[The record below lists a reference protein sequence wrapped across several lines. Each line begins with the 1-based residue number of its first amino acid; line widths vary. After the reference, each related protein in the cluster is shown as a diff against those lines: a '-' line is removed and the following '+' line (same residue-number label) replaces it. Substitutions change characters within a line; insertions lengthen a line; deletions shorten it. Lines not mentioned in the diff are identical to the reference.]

1 MFSMMF
7 IDILE
12 FFIEEQGRDVGYGSG
27 VSYIKRIIE
36 VFIQYQARKDS
47 LRKSVIFH
55 PQSDEEYRNNSNN
68 IDDGGNCSNV
78 FSKNL
83 NRQCKL
89 FVLLG
94 SF

>member
-36 VFIQYQARKDS
+36 VFIQY
-47 LRKSVIFH
+47 
-55 PQSDEEYRNNSNN
+55 
-68 IDDGGNCSNV
+68 
-78 FSKNL
+78 
-83 NRQCKL
+83 
-89 FVLLG
+89 
-94 SF
+94 